1 MPHLVYCK
9 KLHKSAEGL
18 DRAPCAGTLGESIYQ
33 HISKEAWALWLQ
45 QQTIL
50 INENRLKMIDPQARQ
65 FLRKEMQ
72 AFLLG
77 DMPLHG

>member
-1 MPHLVYCK
+1 MSHLVYCK

-18 DRAPCAGTLGESIYQ
+18 ERAPCNGALGESIYQ

-50 INENRLKMIDPQARQ
+50 INENRLKMIDPEARQ

-77 DMPLHG
+77 DDADPS